1 MTDLIEWYTEHYA
14 EINAA
19 AQIYTIAIAVLIL
32 IITSIISIILKIK
45 KK

>member
-14 EINAA
+14 EINATTGVYMLV
-19 AQIYTIAIAVLIL
+19 IDFLLLIVLL
-32 IITSIISIILKIK
+32 ISNIK

>member
-1 MTDLIEWYTEHYA
+1 MKDIIEWYTEHYA

-19 AQIYTIAIAVLIL
+19 AQIYTIAIGVLLL
-32 IITSIISIILKIK
+32 IVLLISNIK

>member
-14 EINAA
+14 EINATA
-19 AQIYTIAIAVLIL
+19 GVYMFVIDFLLLIVLL
-32 IITSIISIILKIK
+32 ISNIK